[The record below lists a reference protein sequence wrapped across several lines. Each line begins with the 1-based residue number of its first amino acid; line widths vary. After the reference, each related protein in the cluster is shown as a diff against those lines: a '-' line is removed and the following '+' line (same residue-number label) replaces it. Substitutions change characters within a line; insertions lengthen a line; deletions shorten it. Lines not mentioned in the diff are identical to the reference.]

1 MGKVFDRKIK
11 TNLNHLYFRITFR
24 YPSMSP
30 KSRKNKTKQEPNM
43 YEKTK
48 NTFGLSSSKKIIV
61 AEGQLHSPE
70 EFFKHFSDFNEI
82 TSVH

>member
-1 MGKVFDRKIK
+1 M
-11 TNLNHLYFRITFR
+11 N
-24 YPSMSP
+24 P
-30 KSRKNKTKQEPNM
+30 KSAKHKTKQEPNM

-70 EFFKHFSDFNEI
+70 KFFQSL
-82 TSVH
+82 

>member
-1 MGKVFDRKIK
+1 
-11 TNLNHLYFRITFR
+11 
-24 YPSMSP
+24 MSP

-70 EFFKHFSDFNEI
+70 EFFQ
-82 TSVH
+82 TL

>member
-1 MGKVFDRKIK
+1 
-11 TNLNHLYFRITFR
+11 
-24 YPSMSP
+24 
-30 KSRKNKTKQEPNM
+30 M

-70 EFFKHFSDFNEI
+70 EFFQTLLSDFNFSDFNEI